1 MKTRTLM
8 IILVGIAVGAL
19 ALSACSGGEAAA
31 SLGDQTQVRYGQG
44 NRSANP
50 GGAPAGGV
58 EAPGGEAA
66 DLAGDQTQGGYG
78 KGNRGAGLQEDLGS
92 LSQSPALEAD
102 QVANGQGGNGRGGN
116 GRGGQGNGGQG
127 IGGGAALEP
136 LSEAEAAA
144 LLRAIEE
151 EYGARALYESVL
163 AAFGDV
169 EPFTGIAA
177 SEAQHAAALVRQ
189 AQKYGLE
196 VPEYAGPAAAPT
208 FATLEEACQAGVAAE
223 IADAALYDELSS
235 AVTHADILRVFEN
248 LKNASLNNHLPAFEA
263 CQ

>member
-1 MKTRTLM
+1 M

-66 DLAGDQTQGGYG
+66 DLAFDQTQGGYG
-78 KGNRGAGLQEDLGS
+78 SGNRGAGLQEDLGS

-102 QVANGQGGNGRGGN
+102 HVANGQGGNGRGGNGRVEN

-151 EYGARALYESVL
+151 EYGAQALYESVL

-169 EPFTGIAA
+169 EPFSGIAA
-177 SEAQHAAALVRQ
+177 SEAQHTVALVRQ

-196 VPEYAGPAAAPT
+196 VPEYTGPAEAPA

-223 IADAALYDELSS
+223 IADAALYDELSP

-263 CQ
+263 CK